1 MVIIGIIA
9 VSSCYRDEIQN
20 LQSQLDQIH
29 NTQLA
34 SVAQQISAI
43 QSTVNELLTTNSE
56 LDGYIQALRNQDTEL
71 ERTISGMDSDIDELE
86 SQLGDS
92 LTISSERMAL
102 LVSRLEDLH
111 ARLDGQ
117 GDSTS
122 SELDEIMAQIDEIRN
137 ELSGMGDAGSAEEI
151 ANLVALLEELRVSM
165 TAEQEG
171 LRKTIDSLELEH
183 SGLKDRVV
191 ALEGYIDNNLS
202 DIDTVSGDMKDWIEA
217 TFSTIEQY
225 DSTVMEITSIKV
237 SIEALNKSMADM
249 ESRVKD
255 ELSAEIQEAV
265 SSLSTSMQESLSS
278 AVTDI
283 TDAYTAA
290 ISTAKSEIQAAY
302 EAAIAQSLSALEASM
317 KEWVNGQLS
326 GYWTISQA
334 QQELEVL
341 KQEFSDQIA
350 ASQAYMDN
358 MVMGMRAALVKEID
372 NNETLIESLS
382 EQLEPMASQTA
393 GEILAMSKKVDANS
407 LVITDNSAR
416 IQENASDINANSEL
430 IKENSSLIAS
440 NAEMIETNTAAIE
453 DLRASLDS
461 EYQYVLSQM
470 ELLVDNTAKIASQ
483 AELIARNAEQI
494 ETNRKQIAS
503 NAEEI
508 ADLRQSLE
516 TTKSEIT
523 AAYQEA
529 ITAAVSDL
537 NNRMDEFETTMS
549 DIESSVSSSIADFEN
564 RIKAMEAS
572 FEAIN
577 SDIADI
583 KRAIYDINTSIEE
596 IREQIKAIMGR
607 IQSISYV
614 PQYADGNAVMT
625 YTNSGGT
632 ITPGSAVLDFE
643 LRPSS
648 TAAEIA
654 KVWED
659 ALSVKA
665 VYTLTRAVDFVSLAI
680 SSAEASTDGVLTVTV
695 SGDALDESFF
705 RSEQSA
711 NAALIISDGNNEL
724 SSEYVN
730 LVPRTTDN
738 IYVPD
743 AGFKEYLVGEF
754 DTDGDGEISFS
765 EAEAVEKIDVSASL
779 TSIKSL
785 EGIEYFTNLTELDCS
800 YNHIESLDLRSNK
813 KLTKVNAAQN
823 DLTSLQLEGCTA
835 LTWLDCS
842 SNDLTV
848 LDVSSLENM
857 SHLNISDNRLVS
869 LNVSKNTALETLD
882 CSNNSLK
889 ELNVSNNRV
898 LTSLHCGGNAIA
910 GLNLRYNTALTALDC
925 SSNLIT
931 LLDLDAG
938 TELASLNC
946 SGNALRSLL
955 LSNTEIQTLDCSGNS
970 IYNVDVSACTG
981 MQTFDCSSN
990 ELTNLDVTKC
1000 ASLVSLDCSDNHL
1013 SSINVSANQSL
1024 TTLNC
1029 SGNPDLSAIWMSGES
1044 QQQNVELTTDTGDVF
1059 YNDGGLVIPDSAL
1072 KSYLVQNYD
1081 HDRDGEISIM
1091 EADAITQVNCSG
1103 LGISDLSGLEAC
1115 ANLEYLDCSGNSISA
1130 IDLPGL
1136 TKLTRMVCYDN
1147 VLTDINLSGC
1157 TSLTSLEIMSSGINA
1172 LNGTTLTIEGYGQS
1186 GALTLSMANT
1196 QITSINVRSSQQLT
1210 SLDLTENSQL
1220 TSLDASGNTALQS
1233 LDVSTLIH
1241 LTSLD
1246 VHGCDLQS
1254 FDVTHNTELVTLIC
1268 NENSIPSLNVG
1279 NCPQLETLEC
1289 NKNSLTRIDV
1299 TKNPALQRLDLSDNT
1314 LSMTDFTSNPN
1325 LDFLDVSNNSALS
1338 ILNVKNN
1345 PMLTKLNASG
1355 LAITALDLSANT
1367 ALDSI
1372 DAGNNASLTSITI
1385 KNNPNHPYLAITDG
1399 TRFEDITI
1407 DIDTNTYLAVSGFTP
1422 VDDLV
1427 CVFGDK
1433 DGAVF
1438 YLNWNDTRER
1448 QSVAQDACESIG
1460 MSLPTTAEAE
1470 EIAQRILDIRAT
1482 LDITDS
1488 YYDNQDFW
1496 TNSTTLNTTFGDY
1509 LNFSPSWG
1517 YSIVGAN
1524 TYPDAIDT
1532 KRYFATFIKH

>member
-1 MVIIGIIA
+1 MKRVILA
-9 VSSCYRDEIQN
+9 VLLGLMAASSCYRDEIQN
-20 LQSQLDQIH
+20 LQSQIDQIR

-34 SVAQQISAI
+34 SVTQQISAI

-56 LDGYIQALRNQDTEL
+56 LDGYIQALRNQDAEL
-71 ERTISGMDSDIDELE
+71 ERAISGIE
-86 SQLGDS
+86 SN
-92 LTISSERMAL
+92 
-102 LVSRLEDLH
+102 
-111 ARLDGQ
+111 
-117 GDSTS
+117 
-122 SELDEIMAQIDEIRN
+122 IDEIRN
-137 ELSGMGDAGSAEEI
+137 ELNAMGDVGSAEEL
-151 ANLVALLEELRVSM
+151 AHLAALLEELRASM
-165 TAEQEG
+165 TAEQEN
-171 LRKTIDSLELEH
+171 LHETIDSLELEH
-183 SGLKDRVV
+183 SGLKDRVD
-191 ALEGYIDNNLS
+191 ALEDYIDNNLS
-202 DIDTVSGDMKDWIEA
+202 GIDTVSGDMKDWLEA
-217 TFSTIEQY
+217 TFATIKQY
-225 DSTVMEITSIKV
+225 DSTVSEIASIKV
-237 SIEALNKSMADM
+237 SIEALNESMANM
-249 ESRVKD
+249 ESRIKD
-255 ELSAEIQEAV
+255 ELSVEIEEAV
-265 SSLSTSMQESLSS
+265 SSLDTRMQEALSS

-334 QQELEVL
+334 QQELAAMKEEL
-341 KQEFSDQIA
+341 SEQIT
-350 ASQAYMDN
+350 ASQAYLEN
-358 MVMGMRAALVKEID
+358 MVKGIQSVLSGEIENNKALIGA
-372 NNETLIESLS
+372 LQ
-382 EQLEPMASQTA
+382 EQLESVTSQTA
-393 GEILAMSKKVDANS
+393 GEILALSEKVDANS
-407 LVITDNSAR
+407 QAIAANSSK
-416 IQENASDINANSEL
+416 IQENASDITGNSEL
-430 IKENSSLIAS
+430 IKENSRLIAE
-440 NAEMIETNTAAIE
+440 NAEMIKANTDAIE
-453 DLRASLDS
+453 ELKASQESDHQLI
-461 EYQYVLSQM
+461 LSQA
-470 ELLVDNTAKIASQ
+470 EQIADNTAKIASQ

-529 ITAAVSDL
+529 ITAAVSDV

-549 DIESSVSSSIADFEN
+549 EIESSVSSSIADFED

-583 KRAIYDINTSIEE
+583 KRAIYDINTAIEE
-596 IREQIKAIMGR
+596 IQEQIKAIMGR

-614 PQYADGNAVMT
+614 PKYADGNAVMT

-680 SSAEASTDGVLTVTV
+680 LSAEASTDGVLTVTV

-743 AGFKEYLVGEF
+743 SGFKEYLVGEF

-800 YNHIESLDLRSNK
+800 YNHIESLDLRLNK

-857 SHLNISDNRLVS
+857 NHLNVSDNRLVS
-869 LNVSKNTALETLD
+869 LNLSKNTALEILD
-882 CSNNSLK
+882 CGNNSLK
-889 ELNVSNNRV
+889 ELNVSNNRM

-931 LLDLDAG
+931 LLDLDAC

-990 ELTNLDVTKC
+990 ELTKLDVSKC

-1081 HDRDGEISIM
+1081 YDGDGEISIM

-1115 ANLEYLDCSGNSISA
+1115 ANLEYLDCSGNSIYV

-1136 TKLTRMVCYDN
+1136 TKLTSILCYDN

-1157 TSLTSLEIMSSGINA
+1157 TALTSLRIMGTGINA
-1172 LNGTTLTIEGYGQS
+1172 LNGNTLTIEGYGQS
-1186 GALTLSMANT
+1186 GSLALSMANT
-1196 QITSINVRSSQQLT
+1196 QITSIIVRGSQQLT
-1210 SLDLTENSQL
+1210 SLDLTENTQL

-1246 VHGCDLQS
+1246 VHGCDLQA

-1268 NENSIPSLNVG
+1268 NDNSIPSLNVG
-1279 NCPQLETLEC
+1279 NCPQLVTLEC

-1385 KNNPNHPYLAITDG
+1385 KNNPNHPYLAIMDG

-1482 LDITDS
+1482 LDINS

>member
-1 MVIIGIIA
+1 MKRVILA
-9 VSSCYRDEIQN
+9 VLLGLMAASSCYRDEIQN
-20 LQSQLDQIH
+20 LQSQIDQIR

-34 SVAQQISAI
+34 SVTQQISAI

-56 LDGYIQALRNQDTEL
+56 LDSYIQALRNQDAEL
-71 ERTISGMDSDIDELE
+71 ERAISGIE
-86 SQLGDS
+86 SN
-92 LTISSERMAL
+92 
-102 LVSRLEDLH
+102 
-111 ARLDGQ
+111 
-117 GDSTS
+117 
-122 SELDEIMAQIDEIRN
+122 IDEIRN
-137 ELSGMGDAGSAEEI
+137 ELNAMGDVGSAEEL
-151 ANLVALLEELRVSM
+151 AHLAALLEELRASM
-165 TAEQEG
+165 TAEQEN
-171 LRKTIDSLELEH
+171 LHETIDSLELEH
-183 SGLKDRVV
+183 SGLKDRVD
-191 ALEGYIDNNLS
+191 ALEDYIDNNLS
-202 DIDTVSGDMKDWIEA
+202 GIDTVSGDMKDWLEA
-217 TFSTIEQY
+217 TFATIKQY
-225 DSTVMEITSIKV
+225 DSTVSEIASIKV
-237 SIEALNKSMADM
+237 SIEALNESMANM
-249 ESRVKD
+249 ESRIKD
-255 ELSAEIQEAV
+255 ELSVEIEEAV
-265 SSLSTSMQESLSS
+265 SSLDTRMQEALSS

-334 QQELEVL
+334 QQELAAMKEEL
-341 KQEFSDQIA
+341 SEQIT
-350 ASQAYMDN
+350 ASQAYLEN
-358 MVMGMRAALVKEID
+358 MVKGIQSVLSGEIENNKALIGA
-372 NNETLIESLS
+372 LQ
-382 EQLEPMASQTA
+382 EQLESVTSQTA
-393 GEILAMSKKVDANS
+393 GEILALSEKVDANS
-407 LVITDNSAR
+407 QAIAANSSK
-416 IQENASDINANSEL
+416 IQENASDITGNSEL
-430 IKENSSLIAS
+430 IKENSRLIAE
-440 NAEMIETNTAAIE
+440 NAEMIKANTDAIE
-453 DLRASLDS
+453 ELKASQESDHQLI
-461 EYQYVLSQM
+461 LSQA
-470 ELLVDNTAKIASQ
+470 EQIADNTAKIASQ

-529 ITAAVSDL
+529 ITAAVSDV

-549 DIESSVSSSIADFEN
+549 EIESSVSSSIADFED

-583 KRAIYDINTSIEE
+583 KRAIYDINTAIEE
-596 IREQIKAIMGR
+596 IQEQIKAIMGR

-614 PQYADGNAVMT
+614 PKYADGNAVMT

-765 EAEAVEKIDVSASL
+765 EAEAVEKIDVSTSL

-785 EGIEYFTNLTELDCS
+785 EGIEYFANLTELDCS
-800 YNHIESLDLRSNK
+800 YNHIGSLDLRSNK

-857 SHLNISDNRLVS
+857 NHLSVSDNRLVS
-869 LNVSKNTALETLD
+869 LNLSKNTALATLD

-889 ELNVSNNRV
+889 ELNISNNRM
-898 LTSLHCGGNAIA
+898 LISLHCGGNAIA

-931 LLDLDAG
+931 LLDLDAC

-990 ELTNLDVTKC
+990 ELTNLDVSKC

-1013 SSINVSANQSL
+1013 SSINVSANQAL
-1024 TTLNC
+1024 TALNC

-1059 YNDGGLVIPDSAL
+1059 YNDGGLVIPDPAL

-1081 HDRDGEISIM
+1081 YDGDGEISIM

-1186 GALTLSMANT
+1186 GSLTLSMANT
-1196 QITSINVRSSQQLT
+1196 QITSIIVRGSQQLT
-1210 SLDLTENSQL
+1210 SLDLTENTQL

-1268 NENSIPSLNVG
+1268 SDNSIPSLNVG
-1279 NCPQLETLEC
+1279 NCPQLVTLEC

-1385 KNNPNHPYLAITDG
+1385 KNNPNHPNLAIAEG

-1422 VDDLV
+1422 VDDVV
-1427 CVFGDK
+1427 CMFKDE
-1433 DGAVF
+1433 DGAVW
-1438 YLNWNDTRER
+1438 YLNWNDAPVN
-1448 QSVAQDACESIG
+1448 QSVAQDACASIG
-1460 MSLPTTAEAE
+1460 MSLPAPAEAE
-1470 EIAQRILDIRAT
+1470 KIAQRILDIRAA
-1482 LDITDS
+1482 LDITGNYSD
-1488 YYDNQDFW
+1488 QDFW
-1496 TNSTTLNTTFGDY
+1496 TNRRDSTYGSY
-1509 LNFSPSWG
+1509 LNFRSSWEYYISEG
-1517 YSIVGAN
+1517 DYGNYNRI
-1524 TYPDAIDT
+1524 
-1532 KRYFATFIKH
+1532 RYFAIFIKH

>member
-1 MVIIGIIA
+1 MKRIVLMVIIGIIA

-56 LDGYIQALRNQDTEL
+56 LDGYIQALRNQGTEL

-302 EAAIAQSLSALEASM
+302 EASIAQSLNALEASM

-334 QQELEVL
+334 QQELASI
-341 KQEFSDQIA
+341 KQEFSEQIA
-350 ASQAYMDN
+350 ASQAYTEN
-358 MVMGMRAALVKEID
+358 MVIGMHAVLIKEID
-372 NNETLIESLS
+372 NNEALKRSLADQFHPMESEAVS
-382 EQLEPMASQTA
+382 QLFAITE
-393 GEILAMSKKVDANS
+393 KVDKNS
-407 LVITDNSAR
+407 LAIAGNSAMIR
-416 IQENASDINANSEL
+416 ENVSDQNANSGL
-430 IKENSSLIAS
+430 IEENSTLTSANGIYIQLSAEAMEELRTSL
-440 NAEMIETNTAAIE
+440 E
-453 DLRASLDS
+453 S
-461 EYQYVLSQM
+461 ENPSVLAQM
-470 ELLVDNTAKIASQ
+470 ELMMDNTSKIASR

-503 NAEEI
+503 NADEI
-508 ADLRQSLE
+508 AGLYQSLE
-516 TTKSEIT
+516 TTKTEISS
-523 AAYQEA
+523 AYQEA
-529 ITAAVSDL
+529 ITSVSNLTDK
-537 NNRMDEFETTMS
+537 MEDFETAMEE
-549 DIESSVSSSIADFEN
+549 IESSVSASIADFET
-564 RIKAMEAS
+564 RVKTMEGAL
-572 FEAIN
+572 E
-577 SDIADI
+577 DI
-583 KRAIYDINTSIEE
+583 KNDIEE
-596 IREQIKAIMGR
+596 IKQAIYNLNTAIEEIQEQIKAIMGR

-614 PQYADGNAVMT
+614 PKYADGNAVMT

-665 VYTLTRAVDFVSLAI
+665 VYTLTRTVDFVSLAI

-743 AGFKEYLVGEF
+743 AGFKKYLLGEF

-857 SHLNISDNRLVS
+857 NHLNVSDNRLVF
-869 LNVSKNTALETLD
+869 LNLSKNTALETLD

-898 LTSLHCGGNAIA
+898 LTFLHCGGNAIA
-910 GLNLRYNTALTALDC
+910 GLNLRYNTALTTLDC
-925 SSNLIT
+925 SSNPIT
-931 LLDLDAG
+931 LLDLDAC
-938 TELASLNC
+938 TELANLNC

-990 ELTNLDVTKC
+990 ELTNLDVSKC

-1059 YNDGGLVIPDSAL
+1059 YNDGGLVIPDPAL

-1081 HDRDGEISIM
+1081 YDGDGEISIM

-1103 LGISDLSGLEAC
+1103 LDISDLSGLEAC

-1186 GALTLSMANT
+1186 GSLTLSMANT
-1196 QITSINVRSSQQLT
+1196 QITSINVRGSQQLT

-1246 VHGCDLQS
+1246 VHGCDLQA

-1268 NENSIPSLNVG
+1268 NDNSIPSLNVG
-1279 NCPQLETLEC
+1279 NCPQLVTLEC

-1427 CVFGDK
+1427 CMFKDE
-1433 DGAVF
+1433 DGAVW
-1438 YLNWNDTRER
+1438 YLNWNDTPEW
-1448 QSVAQDACESIG
+1448 VASIYCESIG
-1460 MSLPTTAEAE
+1460 MSLPTVEEAE
-1470 EIAQRILDIRAT
+1470 EIAQRIFDIREA
-1482 LDITDS
+1482 LGITNGYS
-1488 YYDNQDFW
+1488 NQDFW
-1496 TNSTTLNTTFGDY
+1496 TNESPKMNYGYFV
-1509 LNFSPSWG
+1509 NFTYSWE
-1517 YSIVGAN
+1517 YSIAESS
-1524 TYPDAIDT
+1524 YREEI
-1532 KRYFATFIKH
+1532 RYFAICIKP